1 MLLKFEEGLRSLTCN
16 APRPCFNFDLFNSR
30 KLKQASYRA
39 ILPLGQIAADTG
51 KGEVLFPDE
60 QDCLARWECLTFN
73 AHTRLRKNDKPEYN
87 RPLSM

>member
-1 MLLKFEEGLRSLTCN
+1 
-16 APRPCFNFDLFNSR
+16 
-30 KLKQASYRA
+30 
-39 ILPLGQIAADTG
+39 
-51 KGEVLFPDE
+51 VLFSDE